1 MLPSPSAACRPN
13 QLCIDTINACPW
25 MDGSYTIQFMTTLV
39 ISSTEIYFPC
49 RVAFATM
56 VGVCNMHVTVV
67 RT

>member
-1 MLPSPSAACRPN
+1 MIPSPSAACRPN

-39 ISSTEIYFPC
+39 RVRSTEIYFPC

-56 VGVCNMHVTVV
+56 ICNMHVTVV